1 MNFVADENVDAAVVR
16 ALREAG
22 HEVTW
27 IAEIEPA
34 ATDEQVLN
42 LADEQRAVLVTE
54 DKDFGELVYR
64 RRLATSGVLL
74 VRLAGQPSREK
85 AATVGAVVLNHGA
98 ELAGSFAVVTPDV
111 VRVRRPPER

>member
-64 RRLATSGVLL
+64 RRLATALL
-74 VRLAGQPSREK
+74 SKSLPINAKVSSAASILPSQRVFRSSCSAQEAPPLPTALQAGQ
-85 AATVGAVVLNHGA
+85 
-98 ELAGSFAVVTPDV
+98 
-111 VRVRRPPER
+111 